1 MINKYTAGKFSQS
14 NRVQNMAHSSSG
26 HSYIEEIRALYKS
39 RRLIT
44 VSQDSILSH
53 FSAVNKLSPYLR

>member
-1 MINKYTAGKFSQS
+1 MTNKYTAGKFSRS

-26 HSYIEEIRALYKS
+26 HPHIGEIRAVYKT

-44 VSQDSILSH
+44 VSQDLTTGPNS
-53 FSAVNKLSPYLR
+53 